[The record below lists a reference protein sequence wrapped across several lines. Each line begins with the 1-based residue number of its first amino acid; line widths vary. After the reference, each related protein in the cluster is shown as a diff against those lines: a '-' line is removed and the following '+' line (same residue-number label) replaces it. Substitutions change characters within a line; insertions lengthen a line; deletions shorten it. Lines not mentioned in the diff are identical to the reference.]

1 MPIFSTAD
9 KIGRNLQE
17 KTQSDNLSN
26 KLPKQNT
33 SLLSV
38 ILLTK
43 NEEVNL
49 PATLASLR
57 KLDAEVFVVD
67 SYSTDR
73 TVAIAQQAGCKVF
86 EHPFENQAQQLN
98 WALENLPIQTSW
110 IMRLDADERLTLEL
124 VEELKQVLRETPDDI
139 TGYQV
144 KRRVFFMGRW
154 IRHGG
159 YYPTWLL
166 RIWRTGL
173 GSCEQR
179 HMDEHIVLS
188 RGKIANLQHDIID
201 ENQKGLSFWTDKH
214 NRYADREVKDLLSLI
229 SAESDDLL
237 KGGQLSQASRRRWVK
252 SNLYTRSPL
261 FFRAFL
267 YFFMRYTIGLGF
279 LDGIEGLIFHFLQG
293 FWYRFLVDAK
303 IYELKRP
310 AKLANE

>member
-1 MPIFSTAD
+1 MPIFSAAD
-9 KIGRNLQE
+9 KIGRNLHE
-17 KTQSDNLSN
+17 KTQSDNLPN
-26 KLPKQNT
+26 KLQHRTT

-43 NEEVNL
+43 NEEINL
-49 PATLASLR
+49 PNTLASLR
-57 KLDAEVFVVD
+57 KLEADTFVVD
-67 SYSTDR
+67 SGSTDQ
-73 TVAIAQQAGCKVF
+73 TVTMARQLGCQVF

-98 WALENLPIQTSW
+98 WAVQNLPINTPW
-110 IMRLDADERLTLEL
+110 VMRLDADERLTPEL
-124 VEELKQVLRETPDDI
+124 VEELKQVLPQTPDDI

-166 RIWRTGL
+166 RIWRTGI
-173 GSCEQR
+173 GTCEQR
-179 HMDEHIVLS
+179 CMDEHIVLS

-201 ENQKGLSFWTDKH
+201 ENHKGLSFWTDKH
-214 NRYADREVKDLLSLI
+214 NHYADREVKDLLSTM
-229 SAESDDLL
+229 SDTNDDLL

-252 SNLYTRSPL
+252 TNLYARSPL

-267 YFFMRYTIGLGF
+267 YFLMRYTIGLGF
-279 LDGIEGLIFHFLQG
+279 LDGIEGLIFHLLQG

-303 IYELKRP
+303 IYETRRHTKF
-310 AKLANE
+310 ANE